1 MATKNLN
8 FSHSYLDS
16 TETLIAVEVC
26 LIQKKI
32 LFLKSKAFVSYV
44 RVCYLIYQII
54 NFVVYLTEEMSRM
67 IIRITLYEAYYE
79 TALVHEIV
87 PTCIIR
93 LHIAISSFQAFLIS
107 SQFSQNVKMFI
118 VQMHHTFLCLTI

>member
-1 MATKNLN
+1 MATKNLS
-8 FSHSYLDS
+8 FSHSYLDF
-16 TETLIAVEVC
+16 TETLITVEVC
-26 LIQKKI
+26 LIKII
-32 LFLKSKAFVSYV
+32 LFLKTKAFVSYG

-54 NFVVYLTEEMSRM
+54 NFVVYLTEEMSRI

-107 SQFSQNVKMFI
+107 SQFSQNVKMFKCTTLFY
-118 VQMHHTFLCLTI
+118 V

>member
-1 MATKNLN
+1 MATKNFN

-16 TETLIAVEVC
+16 TETLITSGVC
-26 LIQKKI
+26 LIQEKII

-79 TALVHEIV
+79 TAFVHEIV
-87 PTCIIR
+87 PTC
-93 LHIAISSFQAFLIS
+93 IAISSFQAFLIS
-107 SQFSQNVKMFI
+107 SQFSQNVKMFKCTTLFY
-118 VQMHHTFLCLTI
+118 V

>member
-1 MATKNLN
+1 MARKNLN
-8 FSHSYLDS
+8 FSHSYLDF
-16 TETLIAVEVC
+16 TETLITVEVC
-26 LIQKKI
+26 LIKII
-32 LFLKSKAFVSYV
+32 LFLKSNAFVSYA

-54 NFVVYLTEEMSRM
+54 NFVVYLTEEMSRI

-107 SQFSQNVKMFI
+107 SQFSQNVKMFKCTTLFY
-118 VQMHHTFLCLTI
+118 V

>member
-8 FSHSYLDS
+8 FSHSYLDF
-16 TETLIAVEVC
+16 TETLITVEVC
-26 LIQKKI
+26 LIQRKII
-32 LFLKSKAFVSYV
+32 LFLKSKAFVSYA

-54 NFVVYLTEEMSRM
+54 NFVVYLTEEMSRI

-107 SQFSQNVKMFI
+107 SQFSQNVKMFKCTTLFY
-118 VQMHHTFLCLTI
+118 V